1 MEKTAGGKVWLIT
14 GCSRGLGRSLAEAV
28 LAGGGQAAVAPAPG

>member
-1 MEKTAGGKVWLIT
+1 MEKTASGKVWLIT

-28 LAGGGQAAVAPAPG
+28 LAGGGRAAVAPAPG